1 MNSENRIQVTSDS
14 KKNILKISFAGKI
27 TTKDMP
33 YLKEQISKEL
43 VHLNKGFSLHTD
55 LTDLFFM
62 ETKCAPFI
70 KKVMELMRDK
80 GIELVVR
87 IIPDSSKDIGLS
99 IMSRFH
105 YRHGIKIIT
114 VKSRQEADF
123 ESMKTEPEISNR

>member
-1 MNSENRIQVTSDS
+1 MNSENRIKVTSDPE
-14 KKNILKISFAGKI
+14 KNILKISFAGKI

-43 VHLNKGFSLHTD
+43 VHMNKGFSLQTD
-55 LTDLFFM
+55 LTDLISM

-70 KKVMELMRDK
+70 KKVMELMRDQ

-87 IIPDSSKDIGLS
+87 IIPDPSKDIGLN

-105 YRHGIKIIT
+105 YPSSLRVVT
-114 VKSRQEADF
+114 VNSHEEANLKLSEKNSD
-123 ESMKTEPEISNR
+123 PEI

>member
-1 MNSENRIQVTSDS
+1 MNSENRIKVTSDPE
-14 KKNILKISFAGKI
+14 KNILKISFAGKI

-43 VHLNKGFSLHTD
+43 VHMNKGFSLLTD
-55 LTDLFFM
+55 LTDLISM

-70 KKVMELMRDK
+70 KKVMELMRDQ

-87 IIPDSSKDIGLS
+87 IIPDPSKDIGLN

-105 YRHGIKIIT
+105 YPSSLRVVT
-114 VKSRQEADF
+114 VNSHEEANLKLSEKNSD
-123 ESMKTEPEISNR
+123 PEI